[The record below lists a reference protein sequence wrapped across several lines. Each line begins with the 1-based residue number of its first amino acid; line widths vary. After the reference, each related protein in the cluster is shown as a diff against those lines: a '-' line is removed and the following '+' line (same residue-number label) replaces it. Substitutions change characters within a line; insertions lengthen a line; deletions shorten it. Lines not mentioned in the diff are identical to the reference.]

1 MFSNNAYFCLPFYD
15 TFISWISFKYV
26 HPNKNRKD
34 DINKDHLLYLL
45 IYSIAR
51 GLLMFPY
58 IILFFPF
65 MVILLLPGIFSY
77 RYYLYIYNAYVTAL
91 FPGPYKLKNVG
102 NN

>member
-1 MFSNNAYFCLPFYD
+1 MGILILKNKKRIIGELSSNKQLSYFWLS
-15 TFISWISFKYV
+15 FI
-26 HPNKNRKD
+26 
-34 DINKDHLLYLL
+34 
-45 IYSIAR
+45 R

-77 RYYLYIYNAYVTAL
+77 KYYLYILVMYIAVIC
-91 FPGPYKLKNVG
+91 PGSGPLTNVG